1 MQVRKSVS
9 NTPSSFYLCLPI
21 RIIWIQSTACY
32 YLHVVVDLN
41 CTSCCKPGEIPML
54 LALQKHG
61 AKPKRCFNPK
71 YNSRKFPK
79 KQVLTYIPIRH
90 NLIRSFVRILNL
102 AVTPA
107 SAKKKSNTPSSDR
120 IPTVAEVGSIARIFV
135 RESPWAVGVL

>member
-1 MQVRKSVS
+1 MQIRKGVS
-9 NTPSSFYLCLPI
+9 NTPFSFYLCLPI

-32 YLHVVVDLN
+32 LHVVVDSN
-41 CTSCCKPGEIPML
+41 CTRCCKLREISML